1 MIVLAIDPG
10 TTQSAYVLFDGRQVL
25 GGEIL
30 PNDDLRTLLREN
42 KVGRHDFVACEM
54 VASYGMAVGREVFE
68 TCVWIGRFIESTS
81 APTIL
86 VFRKDVKMHLCH
98 TMRAKDGNIRQ
109 ALLDKHGEVGT
120 KKNPGPLFGIRS
132 HLWAALA
139 VADYA
144 ISRPQEPAT

>member
-10 TTQSAYVLFDGRQVL
+10 TDQSAYVLFDGRLVL
-25 GGEIL
+25 AGDIVA
-30 PNDDLRTLLREN
+30 NDVLRGLLRSG
-42 KVGRHDFVACEM
+42 KVGRHDVVACEM

-68 TCVWIGRFIESTS
+68 TCVWIGRFLEC
-81 APTIL
+81 ANKPVRL

-98 TMRAKDGNIRQ
+98 SMRAKDGNIRQ
-109 ALLDKHGEVGT
+109 ALLDKHGAVGT

-144 ISRPQEPAT
+144 ISQPPEPIA

>member
-10 TTQSAYVLFDGRQVL
+10 TTQSAYVLFDGSRVL
-25 GGEIL
+25 GGDIV
-30 PNDDLRTLLREN
+30 PNDTLRALLRDNEI
-42 KVGRHDFVACEM
+42 GPHEAVACEM

-68 TCVWIGRFIESTS
+68 TCVWIGRFIE
-81 APTIL
+81 AAKRPVRL

-98 TMRAKDGNIRQ
+98 SMRAKDANIRQ

-120 KKNPGPLFGIRS
+120 KKHPGPLFGIKN

-144 ISRPQEPAT
+144 ANVPVETAA

>member
-10 TTQSAYVLFDGRQVL
+10 TTQSAYVLFDGRRVL
-25 GGEIL
+25 DGAIL
-30 PNDDLRTLLREN
+30 PNDDLRTLLRAG
-42 KVGRHDFVACEM
+42 KAGRHDFVACEM

-68 TCVWIGRFIESTS
+68 TCVWIGRFLESTT

-98 TMRAKDGNIRQ
+98 TMRAKDANVRQ
-109 ALLDKHGEVGT
+109 ALLDKHGAVGT

-144 ISRPQEPAT
+144 IGQPPEIKR